1 MKKKLS
7 LEATAIT
14 EMVPDFIWAPYF
26 FGPREIRSP
35 RNLGPT
41 KVRSCMKMLCND
53 FHAGIKFLWAQTFQG
68 PNFSGTKFL
77 GGPKKTGPN
86 EAEDHFSYSRSNSLV
101 VHKARWTLRN

>member
-14 EMVPDFIWAPYF
+14 EMVPDFIWAPDF
-26 FGPREIRSP
+26 FGSREIRSP

-53 FHAGIKFLWAQTFQG
+53 FHAGIKLFRAQISRG
-68 PNFSGTKFL
+68 PNFLGTK
-77 GGPKKTGPN
+77 KDRGPN
-86 EAEDHFSYSRSNSLV
+86 EIRDHFSYSPV
-101 VHKARWTLRN
+101 